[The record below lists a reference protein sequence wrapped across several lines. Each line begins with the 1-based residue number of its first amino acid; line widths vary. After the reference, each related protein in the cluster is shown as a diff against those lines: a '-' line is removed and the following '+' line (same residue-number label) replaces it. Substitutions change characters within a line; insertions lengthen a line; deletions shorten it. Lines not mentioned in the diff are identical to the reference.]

1 MIKRTTSPQDLSR
14 LKREREE
21 ADRAYNDALTRLD
34 SAIGQLPDAP
44 RHPSAPHEP
53 DVDALERLAPPVLA
67 APVEGELRWRAWL
80 RRLIFPIVRPA
91 LESQGRF
98 NATVVE
104 QLRHSAKMRRADRGH
119 IDATT
124 SLVRDHLAAVQSFRS
139 LLVQYAQQITA
150 YVDTK
155 DREVTGL
162 LRRANEDIAVMVSED
177 LRTQERILGLV
188 QQRELTLSREFEGLI
203 DQQKDRA
210 DGEGSRAV
218 VHASVTAHAPT
229 SGLEDYAYVGFERA
243 FRGSENQIRGRLK
256 AYVSCFVGA
265 SDVLD
270 VGCGRGEFLDL
281 LAQHGIKAR
290 GVDTNREMVQACR
303 TRGLDVAEADAVS
316 YLSQLPD
323 GSLGGLFAAQVV
335 EHLKPDYLARLLN
348 LAYHKLRPGSKS
360 VIETINVACWS
371 AFFGPYLRDLSHER
385 AIPSETLTFL
395 LQASGFQ
402 HVEIKSSSPVD
413 EATKLQRIPVRVA
426 GPESRGTEL
435 TSLIAAF
442 NDNVDQLNGLL
453 FSHLDYTAVAE
464 RM

>member
-1 MIKRTTSPQDLSR
+1 MSMRTTSPQDLFR
-14 LKREREE
+14 LKRERQE
-21 ADRAYNDALTRLD
+21 ADRTYNDALTRLD
-34 SAIGQLPDAP
+34 SAIGQLPDPP
-44 RHPSAPHEP
+44 RHPAAPHEP
-53 DVDALERLAPPVLA
+53 DVDALERLAPLVLTA
-67 APVEGELRWRAWL
+67 SVEGESRWRAWL
-80 RRLIFPIVRPA
+80 RRLILPIVRPA
-91 LESQGRF
+91 LENQGRF

-104 QLRHSAKMRRADRGH
+104 QLRHSAKTRRTDRGH

-124 SLVRDHLAAVQSFRS
+124 SLVRDHLAAVHSFRS

-150 YVDTK
+150 YVNTK
-155 DREVTGL
+155 DREVAGL
-162 LRRANEDIAVMVSED
+162 LQRANEDTAVMVSED

-188 QQRELTLSREFEGLI
+188 QQRELTLMREFEDLV
-203 DQQKDRA
+203 DQQKGRT
-210 DGEGSRAV
+210 DGEGPRAV
-218 VHASVTAHAPT
+218 VHAAATAQAPT
-229 SGLEDYAYVGFERA
+229 SGLEDYTYVEFERA
-243 FRGSENQIRGRLK
+243 FRGSENQIRERLK
-256 AYVSCFVGA
+256 AYVSCFAGA

-290 GVDTNREMVQACR
+290 GVDTNREMVKACR
-303 TRGLDVAEADAVS
+303 TRGLDVTEADAVS

-335 EHLKPDYLARLLN
+335 EHLKPDHLARLLN

-395 LQASGFQ
+395 LQANGFQ
-402 HVEIKSSSPVD
+402 RVEIKSSSPVD
-413 EATKLQRIPVRVA
+413 EATKLQRIPVHVA

-442 NDNVDQLNGLL
+442 NDNVDRLNGLL